1 LSKHGAERGPVGAT
15 PLVENGFL
23 YISDGWAFLYK
34 IDGTSGDAGRII
46 WRMDRWSVFCG

>member
-1 LSKHGAERGPVGAT
+1 MERGPVGAT

-23 YISDGWAFLYK
+23 YIIDGWAFLYK